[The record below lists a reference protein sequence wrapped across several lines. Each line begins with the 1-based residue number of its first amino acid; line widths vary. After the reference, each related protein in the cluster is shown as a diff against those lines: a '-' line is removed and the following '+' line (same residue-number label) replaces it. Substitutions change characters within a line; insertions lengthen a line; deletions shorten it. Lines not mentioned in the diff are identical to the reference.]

1 VQRIARAALEWLPM
15 LTLFRTSENQQR
27 LRSWQTAD
35 SSRGLH
41 SSGCDDSRTL
51 HKSLRAFEQSR
62 QQVFER
68 LEAEQ
73 RPTVKCEAEE
83 DWGREGRLV

>member
-1 VQRIARAALEWLPM
+1 M

-35 SSRGLH
+35 SSR
-41 SSGCDDSRTL
+41 DFTAAAVTIQRTL